1 MLAPTLIWFM
11 VFLYKPMYGLQIAF
25 KDYSIFRGV
34 AASPW
39 VGLEHFQALFSNDQF
54 IRAFWNTIKISALN
68 LLFGFPAPI
77 ILALMF
83 NEILHAT
90 YKRTAQ
96 TIVYLPHFISSV
108 IIAGIVIT
116 AFSPSVGIVNTV
128 LGWFGIDSIYFLPC
142 LLYTSPSPRDRG

>member
-68 LLFGFPAPI
+68 LLF
-77 ILALMF
+77 
-83 NEILHAT
+83 
-90 YKRTAQ
+90 
-96 TIVYLPHFISSV
+96 
-108 IIAGIVIT
+108 
-116 AFSPSVGIVNTV
+116 
-128 LGWFGIDSIYFLPC
+128 
-142 LLYTSPSPRDRG
+142 